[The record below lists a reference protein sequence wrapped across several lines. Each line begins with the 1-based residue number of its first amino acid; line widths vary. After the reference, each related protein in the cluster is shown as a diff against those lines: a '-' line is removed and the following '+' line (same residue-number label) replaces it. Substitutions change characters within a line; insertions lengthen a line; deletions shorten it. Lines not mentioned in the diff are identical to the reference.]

1 MATTTVTQTALI
13 CVLASLVTYQLF
25 KTLTWEPSQYPYRA
39 VVESEYDY
47 IVVGAGSAGCVLA
60 SRLSEVQ
67 EATVLLIEAGGPDTK
82 EEIRVPMTYV
92 KLQLTEVD
100 WNYTTETQENAVK
113 GMHSQKATWP
123 RGRVLGGTSSI
134 NAVVYTRGHP
144 QDYDRWEEQGAVGWG
159 WEDVFPYFKKSE
171 DFRAEGDDGFH
182 GYGGPLTVSKPRF
195 ETPAMRAFIEGA
207 KEAGYKELDYNG
219 RSQLGFSVTQQTVRD
234 GSRWSTARAFLHPAR
249 NRENLFVLTHHVVTT
264 VEFEDKR
271 AIGVNVV
278 GSDEQLPGKQR
289 LIKARKE
296 VILSAGAVDSPK
308 ILMLSGIGPK
318 ENLEAAGISVKSELP
333 VGRNLQDHIMVAVS
347 ARWKDLPLDSGVSI
361 TPELA
366 MSWSSIAQY
375 VFTKSGPLS
384 ESALSAH
391 GFVQSGL
398 QEDNELGPDLQILFT
413 SGSPLKDISKYYN
426 IDYEKISEH
435 FDVDSLDSP
444 AVGFNVLAGLL
455 HPKSVGDIKLNTQAP
470 FDKPIIQPNYLSHPD
485 DIDLLV
491 KGMKICHKIA
501 NSSSFW
507 EIGDIEILLENVDI
521 RYDFNSDEFWRW
533 WIQLATLTIYHPVGT
548 CKMGAED
555 DPTAV
560 VNPRL
565 MVRGFD
571 NLRVVDASVMPE
583 VPSGNTNAPT
593 IMIAE
598 KAADLIKE
606 DNGRV

>member
-1 MATTTVTQTALI
+1 MATTTVTQAALI

-82 EEIRVPMTYV
+82 EEIHVPLTYV

-100 WNYTTETQENAVK
+100 WNYTTETQEHAFK
-113 GMHSQKATWP
+113 GTPSQKATWP

-134 NAVVYTRGHP
+134 NAMVYNRGNP
-144 QDYDRWEEQGAVGWG
+144 QDYNRWKEQGAVGWG
-159 WEDVFPYFKKSE
+159 WEDVLPYFKKSE
-171 DFRAEGDDGFH
+171 DFKAEGDEGFH
-182 GYGGPLTVSKPRF
+182 GYGGPLTVDKPRHI
-195 ETPAMRAFIEGA
+195 TPATRAFIEGA

-308 ILMLSGIGPK
+308 ILMLSGIGPR

-333 VGRNLQDHIMVAVS
+333 VGRNLQDHIMTELAI
-347 ARWKDLPLDSGVSI
+347 RWKDLPLDSSVTM

-366 MSWSSIAQY
+366 KSWSSIVKY
-375 VFTKSGPLS
+375 LFTKSGPLS
-384 ESALSAH
+384 WSAVSAH
-391 GFVQSGL
+391 GFVKSGL
-398 QEDNELGPDLQILFT
+398 QEDNDLRADLHIL
-413 SGSPLKDISKYYN
+413 LY
-426 IDYEKISEH
+426 
-435 FDVDSLDSP
+435 FDLESLQGP
-444 AVGFNVLAGLL
+444 AVGVKLLVGLL
-455 HPKSVGDIKLNTQAP
+455 HPKSVGDIKLNTLAP
-470 FDKPIIQPNYLSHPD
+470 FDKPNIQPNSLSHPS
-485 DIDLLV
+485 DIDVLV
-491 KGMKICHKIA
+491 KGMQIGHKLA

-507 EIGDIEILLENVDI
+507 EIGDIEIPLAKVDSP
-521 RYDFNSDEFWRW
+521 YDFNTDDFWRW
-533 WIQLATLTIYHPVGT
+533 WIQLATLTMFHPVGT

-565 MVRGFD
+565 MVRGLD

-583 VPSGNTNAPT
+583 EPSANTNAPT

-598 KAADLIKE
+598 KAADLIKK
-606 DNGRV
+606 DNRHM